1 MEEKRKE
8 KSREREREREKER
21 KREKVRPRDTP
32 GFSLDLSSSYE
43 RSIEVAIL
51 IEKAKMPCAH
61 ALKLH

>member
-8 KSREREREREKER
+8 KSRERERERE
-21 KREKVRPRDTP
+21 T
-32 GFSLDLSSSYE
+32 SSYE